1 MSGPIV
7 VSDGIL
13 PVREM
18 ISEGENGYL
27 FDFFDREQLVERAV
41 AILGQDNFVFF
52 FAARRKIEGEF
63 SFRDNSLPA
72 YLALLQELS
81 ALD

>member
-1 MSGPIV
+1 MTVKWLDLSGPPH
-7 VSDGIL
+7 L
-13 PVREM
+13 PAL
-18 ISEGENGYL
+18 Y
-27 FDFFDREQLVERAV
+27 AH
-41 AILGQDNFVFF
+41 A
-52 FAARRKIEGEF
+52 AARRKIEGEF